1 YFIAVFP
8 ANVHNALQGLN
19 VQGLPASDW
28 YYWVRLGFQPLAVW
42 WALFCSG
49 LIDWPRHH
57 RPGSATGT
65 ADHYRVPWSGAGVQG
80 LRAQRRNRAG
90 AEVSKGVQSLQS
102 VTSTMII
109 SPDNPDPPHLEPD
122 VSIFGSP
129 RDRLAFYRREIH
141 HEISNLSGRTNTF
154 LTAQSFLVIAY
165 ASSMGNTNPDWGP
178 LFTLVVPALLALFG
192 IFSSISAWPG
202 IRASC

>member
-1 YFIAVFP
+1 ME
-8 ANVHNALQGLN
+8 
-19 VQGLPASDW
+19 
-28 YYWVRLGFQPLAVW
+28 R
-42 WALFCSG
+42 SG
-49 LIDWPRHH
+49 D
-57 RPGSATGT
+57 
-65 ADHYRVPWSGAGVQG
+65 QG
-80 LRAQRRNRAG
+80 LRAQRGNRAG
-90 AEVSKGVQSLQS
+90 AGASKGVQSLQS
-102 VTSTMII
+102 VPSTMII

-202 IRASC
+202 IRASCDIVDHWQHKQIQLFNCEPVIGPVYDDAPLFSAWESTYGGQGKALKFYKRSPWLFGGFWMVLGGFALIIQLG

>member
-1 YFIAVFP
+1 
-8 ANVHNALQGLN
+8 
-19 VQGLPASDW
+19 
-28 YYWVRLGFQPLAVW
+28 
-42 WALFCSG
+42 
-49 LIDWPRHH
+49 
-57 RPGSATGT
+57 
-65 ADHYRVPWSGAGVQG
+65 
-80 LRAQRRNRAG
+80 
-90 AEVSKGVQSLQS
+90 
-102 VTSTMII
+102 MII

-178 LFTLVVPALLALFG
+178 LFTLVVPALLALAVRWLLDG
-192 IFSSISAWPG
+192 AGRLCPDHPAGLMPLGVSPG
-202 IRASC
+202 SVYY